1 MSAYAFARLRFRGRE
16 QLFVLFLGTLMVPQE
31 VLIVPMYWLMQ
42 SLGWVDSY
50 WALILPWAFT
60 AFGTFLLRQFFLT
73 VPAELEEAARVDGCG
88 PFGSFLR
95 IMLPLARPAIAVLT
109 VFTFISFWGSFLWP
123 LIIINSVEDKGTVPL
138 GLAQFIGQQGT
149 QWNLM
154 MAASDAWRCCPPS
167 CSSSCCRNTSS
178 AASSSPGWAAGESL
192 LLQGVADMTDAPP
205 ASSVEKFRDW
215 RFGLFVHWG
224 LYSLPARHEW
234 VKNRE
239 RLTDEDYQQYFDHF
253 DPDLYDPRE
262 WADAAA
268 EAGMKYAVLTTQAP
282 RGLLPVG
289 LRADRLHGHEDRRGA
304 RTWSARSSRPAG
316 PRGSASAST
325 TR

>member
-1 MSAYAFARLRFRGRE
+1 MTSDTSSAVRKVRSGVSHILLIIVAIAFLVPLLYAVSTSLKPADEVFTPTPEWIGSEIRWQNYADAFTFAPFGRYFLNSLFVAIAGTLVVVVASSLSAYAFARLKFRGRE

-73 VPAELEEAARVDGCG
+73 VPVELEEAARVDGCG
-88 PFGSFLR
+88 PIGSFLR

-123 LIIINSVEDKGTVPL
+123 LIIINSVAEKGTVPL

-154 MAASDAWRCCPPS
+154 MAASVMAMLP
-167 CSSSCCRNTSS
+167 TV
-178 AASSSPGWAAGESL
+178 L
-192 LLQGVADMTDAPP
+192 LVILLQKHLV
-205 ASSVEKFRDW
+205 
-215 RFGLFVHWG
+215 
-224 LYSLPARHEW
+224 
-234 VKNRE
+234 
-239 RLTDEDYQQYFDHF
+239 
-253 DPDLYDPRE
+253 
-262 WADAAA
+262 
-268 EAGMKYAVLTTQAP
+268 
-282 RGLLPVG
+282 RGLLVTG
-289 LRADRLHGHEDRRGA
+289 LGGR
-304 RTWSARSSRPAG
+304 
-316 PRGSASAST
+316 
-325 TR
+325 

>member
-1 MSAYAFARLRFRGRE
+1 MTFKGTSDSNSAVRKVRSGVSHTLLIIVAIVFLGPLLYALATSLKPADEVFTATPHLFGSEIRWQNYADAFTFAPFGRYFLNSLFVAIAGTLVVVVASSLSAYAFARLRFRGRD

-88 PFGSFLR
+88 PFGSFFR
-95 IMLPLARPAIAVLT
+95 IMLPLARPALAVLT

-123 LIIINSVEDKGTVPL
+123 LVIINSVQDKGTVPL

-154 MAASDAWRCCPPS
+154 MAASMLAMLP
-167 CSSSCCRNTSS
+167 TV
-178 AASSSPGWAAGESL
+178 L
-192 LLQGVADMTDAPP
+192 LVVLLQKHLV
-205 ASSVEKFRDW
+205 
-215 RFGLFVHWG
+215 
-224 LYSLPARHEW
+224 
-234 VKNRE
+234 
-239 RLTDEDYQQYFDHF
+239 
-253 DPDLYDPRE
+253 
-262 WADAAA
+262 
-268 EAGMKYAVLTTQAP
+268 
-282 RGLLPVG
+282 RGLLVTG
-289 LRADRLHGHEDRRGA
+289 LGGR
-304 RTWSARSSRPAG
+304 
-316 PRGSASAST
+316 
-325 TR
+325 

>member
-1 MSAYAFARLRFRGRE
+1 MTPEARTLARGRTSAPRGRRAAWLRPVISHALLVVVALLFAAPLIFAFATSLKPQDEVFTAPPTLVGSELRFENYVEAFRFAPFARYFFNSFLVAITGTAVVVAASSLSAFAFARLRFRGRE
-16 QLFVLFLGTLMVPQE
+16 LLFVLFLGTLMVPQE

-42 SLGWVDSY
+42 TLGWVDSY

-123 LIIINSVEDKGTVPL
+123 LIIVNSVADKGTVPL

-154 MAASDAWRCCPPS
+154 MAASMLAMLP
-167 CSSSCCRNTSS
+167 TV
-178 AASSSPGWAAGESL
+178 L
-192 LLQGVADMTDAPP
+192 LVVLLQKHLV
-205 ASSVEKFRDW
+205 
-215 RFGLFVHWG
+215 
-224 LYSLPARHEW
+224 
-234 VKNRE
+234 
-239 RLTDEDYQQYFDHF
+239 
-253 DPDLYDPRE
+253 
-262 WADAAA
+262 
-268 EAGMKYAVLTTQAP
+268 
-282 RGLLPVG
+282 RGLLVTG
-289 LRADRLHGHEDRRGA
+289 LGGR
-304 RTWSARSSRPAG
+304 
-316 PRGSASAST
+316 
-325 TR
+325 